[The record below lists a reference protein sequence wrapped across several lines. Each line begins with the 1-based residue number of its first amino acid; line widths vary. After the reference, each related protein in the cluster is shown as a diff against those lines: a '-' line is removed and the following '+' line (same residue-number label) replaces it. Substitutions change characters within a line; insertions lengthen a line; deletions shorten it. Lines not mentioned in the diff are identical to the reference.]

1 MENYLI
7 PPEYCLI
14 INAFIQ
20 TNSLREAALMLKI
33 DPAALVRKAQK
44 ISGEFGLI
52 EKVGNKWAVTDTG
65 RRIAQWT
72 DESIARQKSILN
84 EKSMV
89 RIASFTWLAEEVLI
103 PHHSKL
109 HEMTGGKFS
118 WSFKTISS
126 DLEKELIN
134 NRSDYV
140 ITGFA
145 PNDPMIAHKRI
156 TVHPWRVIAPT
167 SWKKK
172 LGNLKGSD
180 LLKELQT
187 KPYVRFSLL
196 NPEQTLGFKPL
207 TYSPLMVDGV
217 IGIRT
222 AVARGLGWSCVPAM
236 AINTLLDDGKI
247 ITMDLPVSTKD
258 NLSLWWL
265 RSRKD
270 SMKNSQIISKW
281 ITEITK

>member
-7 PPEYCLI
+7 PPEYCLV

-20 TNSLREAALMLKI
+20 TSSLREAALLLKI

-52 EKVGNKWAVTDTG
+52 EKVGNKWVVTDAG

-84 EKSMV
+84 EKSMI

-103 PHHSKL
+103 PHHSML
-109 HEMTGGKFS
+109 HEMTGGKFT

-140 ITGFA
+140 VTGFA

-156 TVHPWRVIAPT
+156 AVHPWLVIAPE

-172 LGNLKGSD
+172 LGHLKGND
-180 LLKELQT
+180 LLKELQA
-187 KPYVRFSLL
+187 KPYVRFSML

-207 TYSPLMVDGV
+207 AYSSLMVDGV

-222 AVARGLGWSCVPAM
+222 AVAKGLGWSCVPAM

-247 ITMDLPVSTKD
+247 ITLDLPVSTKD

-270 SMKNSQIISKW
+270 SLKNSPVIAKW